1 MNGQGDTQ
9 EGTRAIIDALPD
21 PVLVFEPD
29 GMTLQWL
36 NRAGEN
42 WLRGA
47 LSKLKNTNLKD
58 LAPGMGALKLAISA
72 CASSGETIRGRD
84 IHIHIIGS
92 AGADWSY
99 LVFPSDAGIALVLSP
114 QQKRGAT
121 DGEEPQGQA
130 ISMLGRMLAHELK
143 NPLAGIYGA
152 AQLLESGLADDAD
165 LEITDL
171 IKSEVGRI
179 GRLADK
185 MESFGDVTG
194 DNFERFN
201 IHTVLRKAYLLFQNV
216 DNSLIKFSEIY
227 DPSLPEVYGNADQLM
242 QVVINLLANAVDAV
256 KEESRGR
263 IEIQTVYRAG
273 IHKRN
278 PAGERYVLP
287 IEIRITDNGAG
298 IPPGLENRIFQPFV
312 TAKANGHGLGL
323 ALVSKITHEHG
334 GLVEFTSVPGKTV
347 FSVLLPTD
355 KHNKK

>member
-1 MNGQGDTQ
+1 MAMIED
-9 EGTRAIIDALPD
+9 LPD
-21 PVLVFEPD
+21 PVLVFEAGDLTLPGD
-29 GMTLQWL
+29 LTLQWL

-42 WLRGA
+42 WLRGGF
-47 LSKLKNTNLKD
+47 SKLKGTVLAE
-58 LAPGMGALKLAISA
+58 LAPGLGALERAIST
-72 CASSGETIRGRD
+72 CAMSGETLRGRD
-84 IHIHIIGS
+84 IHIHIIGG

-99 LVFPSDAGIALVLSP
+99 LVFPSGTGVALVLSP

-121 DGEEPQGQA
+121 ENEEQQGQA

-152 AQLLESGLADDAD
+152 AQLLETGLSDKAD

-185 MESFGDVTG
+185 MESFGDSA
-194 DNFERFN
+194 DANFEQFN
-201 IHTVLRKAYLLFQNV
+201 IHTVLRKAYLLFQNA
-216 DNSLIKFSEIY
+216 DNRNIKFTEIY
-227 DPSLPEVYGNADQLM
+227 DPSLPDVYGDADQLM

-256 KEESRGR
+256 QGR
-263 IEIQTVYRAG
+263 NTGHIDIQTVYRAG
-273 IHKRN
+273 IHKRDRF
-278 PAGERYVLP
+278 GERYVLP
-287 IEIRITDNGAG
+287 VEIRVTDNGEG
-298 IPPGLENRIFQPFV
+298 IAPGLENRIFQPFV

-347 FSVLLPTD
+347 FSVLLPT
-355 KHNKK
+355 KNHNRKQR